1 MVKLEKNGGRGC
13 LTTSGPPPPQIN
25 LRGLGMWPHCDLV
38 LSWTISIVLAPK
50 KISYSSIKITL
61 DSSVC
66 GEYTWGWVASGIRN
80 VG

>member
-1 MVKLEKNGGRGC
+1 MSIAGRPDMRC
-13 LTTSGPPPPQIN
+13 DLN

-38 LSWTISIVLAPK
+38 LSWTISIVLASK
-50 KISYSSIKITL
+50 KNSYSSIKITL
-61 DSSVC
+61 DSSAC